1 MRVPAATSQFDA
13 QLAERLPLR
22 LLLAE
27 DNAVNQ
33 KLALQMLRKMGYR
46 ADIAGNGLE
55 VLEALERQPYDIV
68 LMDVQM
74 PELDGLETT
83 RRIRTQAAQG
93 GAQPRIIAMT
103 ANAMQGDREQCLD
116 AGMDDYIS
124 KPIQVKELQAA
135 LERWGQ
141 RQPIEPPAPVEPA
154 AVIDWAVLEE
164 LRMLQAEGEPD
175 FAREMMDLYVENAP
189 QLIEAIRRAIEQ
201 NDPATLQRSAHNLK
215 GNSASLGAQRMSA
228 LSFELEKLGR
238 AATIEGAL
246 PIAAEVEQEF
256 DRVRLAFAARSIST

>member
-1 MRVPAATSQFDA
+1 
-13 QLAERLPLR
+13 
-22 LLLAE
+22 
-27 DNAVNQ
+27 
-33 KLALQMLRKMGYR
+33 
-46 ADIAGNGLE
+46 
-55 VLEALERQPYDIV
+55 
-68 LMDVQM
+68 
-74 PELDGLETT
+74 
-83 RRIRTQAAQG
+83 
-93 GAQPRIIAMT
+93 MT

-141 RQPIEPPAPVEPA
+141 PSHRLKTDMGGQRQSIEPSAPVEPV
-154 AVIDWAVLEE
+154 AVIDWAVLDE

-189 QLIEAIRRAIEQ
+189 QLITAIQRAIEQ
-201 NDPATLQRSAHNLK
+201 NAPADLQRSAHSLK
-215 GNSASLGAQRMSA
+215 GNSASLGAQRMST

-256 DRVRLAFAARSIST
+256 DRVRSAFAARSLAT